1 MNTYTIY
8 LCKGRALG
16 KCNIKK
22 IEPDL
27 KIIIIHV
34 VAALNE
40 IQLGIQTKKTT
51 VYSTQCIKEVRKAQ
65 YI

>member
-1 MNTYTIY
+1 
-8 LCKGRALG
+8 LG
-16 KCNIKK
+16 KCNIIK

-40 IQLGIQTKKTT
+40 IQLGI
-51 VYSTQCIKEVRKAQ
+51 
-65 YI
+65 

>member
-16 KCNIKK
+16 KCNIIK

-40 IQLGIQTKKTT
+40 IQLGI
-51 VYSTQCIKEVRKAQ
+51 
-65 YI
+65 